1 MRIIEADLPADMDPP
16 KAPLR
21 GGLILTGHQERE
33 LTRYVVDRLREA
45 RASYAS
51 DGWMERRSTAMQHY
65 QNNVNDRRV
74 PGSIFEKSNMTLN
87 LPKRYVRITSSRVY
101 DEVLSGNPFMA
112 VTVEGKDDDWEDAR
126 VIERFCGFK
135 LEQAKVRLVLR
146 EAEMLAAIRGE
157 AVVKTTWRKRVQ
169 KYYRE
174 TDVMV
179 DEDGQTVRAGDGNPV
194 TLHDAW
200 NEREDGAMVLDRD
213 PAIVVS
219 EANAPR
225 FEMRRE
231 EWRRLI
237 YDGLEM
243 ACVDHR
249 DFYCNTTEPDIHSA
263 DFCAVMVDMGVDEVQ
278 AMLRPVKDTPE
289 ALEFLER
296 VKGRL
301 LDGDNKA
308 HQGQPDDWR
317 GERERPRDAIPVCPF
332 AEIYCRVMLGGE
344 EEACEVALL
353 LDLENE
359 QLVTYDYLDNISPT
373 GRRPFRV
380 VRMEAVPHRWYG
392 TGFYEL
398 FADRHKFCDL
408 FLNRVNLASSL
419 SGNIKIEN
427 PMATEEGLAGE
438 PIEFGTVKTYRL
450 REGYAADDVFR
461 VIPIPNDSASSEN
474 LLNLLMQVTQLEA
487 GVVSAGD
494 HGMAGLPAAGLAT
507 GIKSLDRVANV
518 LLKNILADF
527 ITAFEEI
534 LHDAVALI
542 LTNYEQREAAR
553 LMGEE
558 GAATLA
564 KHRELSMLPFRTKIM
579 VSTAKDADVVE
590 NHSRAFDMLVQFEQ
604 MPPTA
609 RERLRPVLMKILSV
623 MGIEDVDKALSEP
636 DLEEEAMVEAVMEQA
651 GVESRA
657 SDGRMPGEDAAKR
670 AIGDGEPDRGPGI
683 NERDMPGGDRMAQ
696 EMTAAEASS
705 EGQQKPA
712 ENVQI

>member
-1 MRIIEADLPADMDPP
+1 MRIIEVDQPLEMDPP

-21 GGLILTGHQERE
+21 GGLILTGHQELE
-33 LTRYVVDRLREA
+33 LTRYVLDRLREA

-51 DGWMERRSTAMQHY
+51 DGWMDRRSTAMQHY

-74 PGSIFEKSNMTLN
+74 PGTVFEKSNMTLN

-101 DEVLSGNPFMA
+101 DEVLSGNPLMA
-112 VTVEGKDDDWEDAR
+112 VTVEGHDDDWEDSR
-126 VIERFCGFK
+126 VIERFCGHK
-135 LEQAKVRLVLR
+135 LDQSKTRLVLR

-157 AVVKTTWRKRVQ
+157 AVVKTTWRKKVQ
-169 KYYRE
+169 KFYRE

-179 DEDGQTVRAGDGNPV
+179 DEENETVRASDGNPV
-194 TLHDAW
+194 TLQDAW
-200 NEREDGAMVLDRD
+200 NEREDGSMVLDRD
-213 PAIVVS
+213 PLIVVS
-219 EANAPR
+219 EANSPR
-225 FEMRRE
+225 FERRRE
-231 EWRRLI
+231 EWRRAV

-249 DFYCNTTEPDIHSA
+249 DFYCNTTEPDIHTA
-263 DFCAVMVDMGVDEVQ
+263 DFCAILVDMGVDEVQ
-278 AMLRPVKDTPE
+278 AMLRAVSDTGE
-289 ALEFLER
+289 ATEFLER
-296 VKGRL
+296 LKTSL

-308 HQGQPDDWR
+308 NRGQADDWR

-332 AEIYCRVMLGGE
+332 AEVYCRVMLDGE
-344 EEACEVALL
+344 DEACEIALL
-353 LDLENE
+353 VDLHNE

-373 GRRPFRV
+373 GKRPFRV
-380 VRMEAVPHRWYG
+380 VRMEGVPHRWYG
-392 TGFYEL
+392 TGFYEM

-450 REGYAADDVFR
+450 REGYAADDVFK
-461 VIPIPNDSASSEN
+461 VIPIPNDSGASEN

-527 ITAFEEI
+527 IVAFEDI

-542 LTNYEQREAAR
+542 LTNYDHMEAVR
-553 LMGEE
+553 LMGED
-558 GAATLA
+558 GAAILA
-564 KHRELSMLPFRTKIM
+564 KHRELTMLPFRTKIM
-579 VSTAKDADVVE
+579 VSTAKDADIVE

-609 RERLRPVLMKILSV
+609 RERLRPILLKILTV
-623 MGIEDVDKALSEP
+623 MGIEDVDTALSEP
-636 DLEEEAMVEAVMEQA
+636 SIEEETMMAAEAEEFPEQQQA
-651 GVESRA
+651 
-657 SDGRMPGEDAAKR
+657 MPGRDAAKR

-683 NERDMPGGDRMAQ
+683 SERDMPAGNAMADG
-696 EMTAAEASS
+696 MTTAEASA
-705 EGQQKPA
+705 EGLQKPA
-712 ENVQI
+712 ENIQL